1 MRNFKN
7 LKLVF
12 VVQRYGLEVNGGAEL
27 HCRQVA
33 EHLSKY
39 FDVEVITTCA
49 IDYMTWKNEYP
60 PGKEV
65 LNGLTIW
72 RFPVDYPRDVTKFNR
87 FSEKIFGQRHTR
99 EEEIQ
104 WMKLQGPYSTKLF
117 EFIEKNKDKYGY
129 FIFFTYLYCTT
140 FFGLPLVNDK
150 AILVPT
156 AHDEPPIYLE
166 IFNSLFDM
174 PAAIVY
180 NTEEEKQFVTSKFNN
195 AHIFSDVVG
204 VGIDVPKNMQPV
216 NFRKEYNIYDDF
228 IIYVGR
234 IDESKGCKE
243 LFAYFLLYKKEK
255 NTNIKLVLLGKPMM
269 KIPKHKDIIPL
280 GFVSEEDKF
289 RGVAASELLVMPSI
303 YESLSMVLMEA
314 WICKKVVLVNGQCGV
329 LKGHCLGSNA
339 GLWYNNYDE
348 FKECLNFLLSNDG
361 LREEMGDNGK
371 KYVEENYS
379 WDKVEEKYLRLVE
392 NLQVKFW
399 Y

>member
-1 MRNFKN
+1 M
-7 LKLVF
+7 KLAF

-33 EHLSKY
+33 ELLSKY

-72 RFPVDYPRDVTKFNR
+72 RFPVDAPRDVPKFNR
-87 FSEKIFGQRHTR
+87 FSEKIFGKRHTK
-99 EEEIQ
+99 EDEIQ

-117 EFIEKNKDKYGY
+117 EFIEKNKEEYDY

-140 FFGLPLVNDK
+140 FFGLPLVKKK

-156 AHDEPPIYLE
+156 AHDEPPIYLD
-166 IFNSLFDM
+166 IFNSLFDT

-180 NTEEEKQFVTSKFNN
+180 NTEEEKQFVNSKFNN
-195 AHIFSDVVG
+195 THILSDVVG
-204 VGIDVPKNMQPV
+204 VGIDTPKDIQPA
-216 NFRKEYNIYDDF
+216 NFRQKYNIHNNF
-228 IIYVGR
+228 IIYMGR

-243 LFAYFLLYKKEK
+243 LFDYFLRYKEEI
-255 NTNIKLVLLGKPMM
+255 NSNSKLVLLGKPVM

-280 GFVSEEDKF
+280 GFVSEKDKF
-289 RGVAASELLVMPSI
+289 NGIGASELLIMPSI

-314 WICKKVVLVNGQCGV
+314 LMCKKAVLVNGQCEV
-329 LKGHCLGSNA
+329 LKGHCLRSNA
-339 GLWYNNYDE
+339 GLWYENYDE
-348 FKECLNFLLSNDG
+348 FKECLNLLLSNG
-361 LREEMGDNGK
+361 ELREKMGENGK

-379 WDKVEEKYLRLVE
+379 WENVEGKYLNLLAEIKPRLFHIHAV
-392 NLQVKFW
+392 
-399 Y
+399 